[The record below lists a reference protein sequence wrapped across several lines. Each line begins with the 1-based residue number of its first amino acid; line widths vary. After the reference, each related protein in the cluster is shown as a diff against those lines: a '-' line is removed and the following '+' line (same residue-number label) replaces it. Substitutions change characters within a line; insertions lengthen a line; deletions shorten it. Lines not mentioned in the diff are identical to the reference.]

1 MWHDQWVVGHLFYS
15 DPSQWCA
22 WGLYC
27 SLEGTL
33 AGWSSVAHAFYSW
46 HGCLISAGTVAVGGG
61 APTTLV
67 SEAIE
72 ALDLALC
79 GAVIFLRPNPMDIYL
94 VLDIIRLFSKASG
107 LQTNI
112 RKSSVVPIWCVEQ
125 SLVTAKEL
133 LPCEFVDFPCKYLG
147 LPLSIWK
154 LPKSHIQSIVDRM
167 ASMLL
172 KWKAELMNHVG
183 QSIHV
188 KFVMTMKII
197 YTTMG
202 IQCHGLVCK
211 GVSYGRAAK
220 AWKGGHCLLA
230 WPKVTC
236 PKELGGLG
244 IHDVSMLGWALRAHW
259 SWLQRT
265 KPEKHRAQIL
275 KVA

>member
-1 MWHDQWVVGHLFYS
+1 
-15 DPSQWCA
+15 
-22 WGLYC
+22 
-27 SLEGTL
+27 
-33 AGWSSVAHAFYSW
+33 
-46 HGCLISAGTVAVGGG
+46 
-61 APTTLV
+61 
-67 SEAIE
+67 
-72 ALDLALC
+72 
-79 GAVIFLRPNPMDIYL
+79 
-94 VLDIIRLFSKASG
+94 
-107 LQTNI
+107 
-112 RKSSVVPIWCVEQ
+112 
-125 SLVTAKEL
+125 
-133 LPCEFVDFPCKYLG
+133 
-147 LPLSIWK
+147 
-154 LPKSHIQSIVDRM
+154 
-167 ASMLL
+167 MLL

-188 KFVMTMKII
+188 KFVRTMKII

-220 AWKGGHCLLA
+220 ARKGGHCLLA